1 MRVEDLHII
10 CSSKLSCVT
19 VKEAKRVRE
28 TARRNDA
35 KKHTL
40 ELIAKVLSDCVFV

>member
-19 VKEAKRVRE
+19 VKEAQSE
-28 TARRNDA
+28 RNGTESNDE

-40 ELIAKVLSDCVFV
+40 ELIAEVLSDCVFV